1 METNAIKDDST
12 AEPIIIC
19 ESLDNGVSLIRL
31 NRPKVRNALNAE
43 LREQLAEMFIQL
55 DNDPAIKA
63 IVLTGGEKVFA
74 AGADINDFL
83 TATTVDVYLRRS
95 ERYWEA
101 ITNCRKP
108 IIAAV
113 NGYALGGGCELAMHA
128 DIIVAGKSA
137 KFGQPEIKIGLMPG
151 AGGTQRLFRAI
162 GKHKAM
168 KLILTGDMISADEA
182 DQMGLVSEVVENEE
196 TIKRAIKIAEQIA
209 RYSPIALAQIKE
221 VANLGVD
228 MPLQAALT
236 LERKA
241 FQILFDT
248 EDQKEGARAFLEKR
262 SAIYKGQ

>member
-1 METNAIKDDST
+1 ME
-12 AEPIIIC
+12 EPIIIC
-19 ESLDNGVSLIRL
+19 ETLENGVSVIRL
-31 NRPKVRNALNAE
+31 NRPNVRNALNTE
-43 LREQLAEMFIQL
+43 LREQMAEIFIKL
-55 DNDPAIKA
+55 NDDVNTKA
-63 IVLTGGEKVFA
+63 IVLTGGDKVFA

-83 TATTVDVYLRRS
+83 TAKTVDVYLRHS
-95 ERYWEA
+95 ERYWDA

-151 AGGTQRLFRAI
+151 AGGTQRLFRVI

-182 DQMGLVSEVVENEE
+182 DQMGLVSEVVENEV
-196 TIKRAIKIAEQIA
+196 TIKRAIEIAEQLA
-209 RYSPIALAQIKE
+209 GYSPIALTQIKE

-228 MPLQAALT
+228 MPLQGALA

-248 EDQKEGARAFLEKR
+248 EDQKEGATAFLEKR
-262 SAIYKGQ
+262 SAEYKGQ

>member
-1 METNAIKDDST
+1 ME
-12 AEPIIIC
+12 EQIILC
-19 ESLDNGVSLIRL
+19 KQQGNGVSVITL

-43 LREQLAEMFIQL
+43 LRKQMADIFIQL
-55 DNDPAIKA
+55 NDDIETKA
-63 IVLTGGEKVFA
+63 IVLTGGDKVFA

-83 TATTVDVYLRRS
+83 TAKTVDVYLRNS
-95 ERYWEA
+95 ERYWDA

-128 DIIVAGKSA
+128 DIIVAGMSA

-151 AGGTQRLFRAI
+151 AGGTQRLFRVI

-168 KLILTGDMISADEA
+168 KLVLTGDMISATEA
-182 DQMGLVSEVVENEE
+182 DQMGLVSEVVEDEA
-196 TIKRAIKIAEQIA
+196 TIKRAVEIAEQLA
-209 RYSPIALAQIKE
+209 SYSPIALTQIKE
-221 VANLGVD
+221 VASLGID
-228 MPLQAALT
+228 MPLQGALA

-248 EDQKEGARAFLEKR
+248 EDQKEGAKAFLEKR
-262 SAIYKGQ
+262 TANYKGQ

>member
-1 METNAIKDDST
+1 ME
-12 AEPIIIC
+12 EQIIIC
-19 ESLDNGVSLIRL
+19 ETLDNGVSLITL
-31 NRPKVRNALNAE
+31 NRPKVRNALNTE
-43 LREQLAEMFIQL
+43 LREKMAEIFIKL
-55 DNDPAIKA
+55 NDDPKTKA
-63 IVLTGGEKVFA
+63 IVLTGGDKVFA

-83 TATTVDVYLRRS
+83 TTKTVDVYLRHS
-95 ERYWEA
+95 ERYWDA

-151 AGGTQRLFRAI
+151 AGGTQRLFRVI

-168 KLILTGDMISADEA
+168 KLILTGDMINADAA
-182 DQMGLVSEVVENEE
+182 DQMGLVSEVVEDEA
-196 TIKRAIKIAEQIA
+196 TINRAIEIAEQLA
-209 RYSPIALAQIKE
+209 GYSPIALTQIKE

-228 MPLQAALT
+228 MPLQAALA

-248 EDQKEGARAFLEKR
+248 EDQKEGAKAFLEKR
-262 SAIYKGQ
+262 DANYKGQ

>member
-1 METNAIKDDST
+1 MEEQIL
-12 AEPIIIC
+12 IC
-19 ESLDNGVSLIRL
+19 EKQGDGVSVITL
-31 NRPKVRNALNAE
+31 NRPKVRNALNGE
-43 LREQLAEMFIQL
+43 LRQQMADLFIQL
-55 DNDPAIKA
+55 NEDSQTKA
-63 IVLTGGEKVFA
+63 IVLTGGDKVFA

-83 TATTVDVYLRRS
+83 TAKTSDVYLRRS

-168 KLILTGDMISADEA
+168 KMVLTGDMISADEA
-182 DQMGLVSEVVENEE
+182 DTMGLVSEVVEDQF
-196 TIKRAIKIAEQIA
+196 TITRAIEIAEQLSK
-209 RYSPIALAQIKE
+209 YSPIALAQIKE

-228 MPLQAALT
+228 MSLEGALA

-248 EDQKEGARAFLEKR
+248 HDQKEGAKAFLEKR
-262 SAIYKGQ
+262 PAEYKGY

>member
-1 METNAIKDDST
+1 ME
-12 AEPIIIC
+12 EQIILT
-19 ESLDNGVSLIRL
+19 EQQTNGVCVITL
-31 NRPKVRNALNAE
+31 NRPKVRNALNTE
-43 LREQLAEMFIQL
+43 LRQKLADMFIQL
-55 DNDPAIKA
+55 NDDPQTKA
-63 IVLTGGEKVFA
+63 IVLTGGDKVFA
-74 AGADINDFL
+74 AGADVNDFL
-83 TATTVDVYLRRS
+83 TAKTVDVYLRHS
-95 ERYWEA
+95 ERYWDA

-151 AGGTQRLFRAI
+151 AGGTQRLFRTV

-168 KLILTGDMISADEA
+168 KLILTGDMISAEAA
-182 DQMGLVSEVVENEE
+182 DQMGLVSEVVDDET
-196 TIKRAIKIAEQIA
+196 TIKRAIDVATKLAS
-209 RYSPIALAQIKE
+209 YSPIALTQIKE

-228 MPLQAALT
+228 MPLQAALA

-248 EDQKEGARAFLEKR
+248 EDQKEGVKAFLEKR
-262 SAIYKGQ
+262 DANYKGQ

>member
-1 METNAIKDDST
+1 ME
-12 AEPIIIC
+12 EPIIIC
-19 ESLDNGVSLIRL
+19 EQQENGVSVIRL
-31 NRPKVRNALNAE
+31 NRPNVRNALNTE
-43 LREQLAEMFIQL
+43 LREQMAEIFIKL
-55 DNDPAIKA
+55 NDDVNTKA
-63 IVLTGGEKVFA
+63 IVLTGGDKVFA

-83 TATTVDVYLRRS
+83 TAKTVDVYLRHS
-95 ERYWEA
+95 ERYWDA

-151 AGGTQRLFRAI
+151 AGGTQRLFRVI

-182 DQMGLVSEVVENEE
+182 DQMGLVSEVVEDET
-196 TIKRAIKIAEQIA
+196 TIKRAIEIAEQLA
-209 RYSPIALAQIKE
+209 GYSPIALTQIKE

-228 MPLQAALT
+228 MPLQAALA

-248 EDQKEGARAFLEKR
+248 EDQKEGAKAFLEKR
-262 SAIYKGQ
+262 RAEYKGQ

>member
-1 METNAIKDDST
+1 ME
-12 AEPIIIC
+12 EPIIIC
-19 ESLDNGVSLIRL
+19 ETLENGVSVIRL
-31 NRPKVRNALNAE
+31 NRPKVRNALNTE
-43 LREQLAEMFIQL
+43 LREQMAEIFIKL
-55 DNDPAIKA
+55 NDDVNTKA
-63 IVLTGGEKVFA
+63 IVLTGGDKVFA

-83 TATTVDVYLRRS
+83 TAKTVDVYLRHS
-95 ERYWEA
+95 ERYWDA

-151 AGGTQRLFRAI
+151 AGGTQRLFRVI

-182 DQMGLVSEVVENEE
+182 DQMGLVSEVVEDEA
-196 TIKRAIKIAEQIA
+196 TINRAIEIAEQLA
-209 RYSPIALAQIKE
+209 GYSPIALAQIKE
-221 VANLGVD
+221 VANLGMD
-228 MPLQAALT
+228 MPLQAALA

-248 EDQKEGARAFLEKR
+248 EDQKEGAKAFLEKR
-262 SAIYKGQ
+262 DANYKGQ

>member
-1 METNAIKDDST
+1 ME
-12 AEPIIIC
+12 EQIIIC
-19 ESLDNGVSLIRL
+19 EQQKNGVSVIRL
-31 NRPKVRNALNAE
+31 NRPKVRNALNTE
-43 LREQLAEMFIQL
+43 LREQMAEIFIKL
-55 DNDPAIKA
+55 NDDVNTKA
-63 IVLTGGEKVFA
+63 IVLTGGDKVFA

-83 TATTVDVYLRRS
+83 TAKTVDVYLRHS
-95 ERYWEA
+95 ERYWDA
-101 ITNCRKP
+101 ITHCRKP

-151 AGGTQRLFRAI
+151 AGGTQRLFRVI

-168 KLILTGDMISADEA
+168 KLILTGDMISADAA
-182 DQMGLVSEVVENEE
+182 DQMGLVSEVVEDEA
-196 TIKRAIKIAEQIA
+196 TIKRAIEIAEQLA
-209 RYSPIALAQIKE
+209 GYSPIALTQIKE

-228 MPLQAALT
+228 MPLQGALA

-248 EDQKEGARAFLEKR
+248 EDQKEGAKAFLEKR
-262 SAIYKGQ
+262 SAEYKGQ

>member
-1 METNAIKDDST
+1 ME
-12 AEPIIIC
+12 EQIIIC
-19 ESLDNGVSLIRL
+19 ETLDNGVSLITL
-31 NRPKVRNALNAE
+31 NRPKVRNALNTE
-43 LREQLAEMFIQL
+43 LREKMAEIFIKL
-55 DNDPAIKA
+55 NDDPKTKA
-63 IVLTGGEKVFA
+63 IVLTGGDKVFA

-83 TATTVDVYLRRS
+83 TAKTVDVYLRHS
-95 ERYWEA
+95 ERYWDA

-151 AGGTQRLFRAI
+151 AGGTQRLFRVI

-168 KLILTGDMISADEA
+168 KLILTGDMISADAA
-182 DQMGLVSEVVENEE
+182 DQMGLVSEVVEDEA
-196 TIKRAIKIAEQIA
+196 TINRAIKIAEQLA
-209 RYSPIALAQIKE
+209 GYSPIALTQIKE

-228 MPLQAALT
+228 MPLQAALA

-248 EDQKEGARAFLEKR
+248 EDQKEGAKAFLEKR
-262 SAIYKGQ
+262 DANYKGQ

>member
-1 METNAIKDDST
+1 ME
-12 AEPIIIC
+12 EQIILI
-19 ESLDNGVSLIRL
+19 EQQVKGVCVIRL
-31 NRPKVRNALNAE
+31 NRPKVRNALNTE
-43 LREQLAEMFIQL
+43 LRQKLADIFIQL
-55 DNDPAIKA
+55 NDDPQIKA
-63 IVLTGGEKVFA
+63 IVLTGGDKVFA

-83 TATTVDVYLRRS
+83 TAKTVDVYLRHS
-95 ERYWEA
+95 ERYWDA

-151 AGGTQRLFRAI
+151 AGGTQRLFRVI

-168 KLILTGDMISADEA
+168 KLILTGDMISADAA
-182 DQMGLVSEVVENEE
+182 DQMGLVSEVVEDEA
-196 TIKRAIKIAEQIA
+196 TIKRAIEIAEQLA
-209 RYSPIALAQIKE
+209 GYSPIALAQIKE

-228 MPLQAALT
+228 MPLQGALA

-248 EDQKEGARAFLEKR
+248 EDQKEGAKAFLEKR
-262 SAIYKGQ
+262 SAEYKGQ

>member
-1 METNAIKDDST
+1 ME
-12 AEPIIIC
+12 ELIITC
-19 ESLDNGVSLIRL
+19 ETLDNGVSVITL

-43 LREQLAEMFIQL
+43 LRAQMAERFIQL
-55 DNDPAIKA
+55 NNDPKTKA
-63 IVLTGGEKVFA
+63 IVLTGGNKVFA

-83 TATTVDVYLRRS
+83 TAKTVDVYLRHS
-95 ERYWEA
+95 ERYWDA
-101 ITNCRKP
+101 ITDCRKP

-151 AGGTQRLFRAI
+151 AGGTQRLFRLL

-168 KLILTGDMISADEA
+168 KLILTGDMISADQA
-182 DQMGLVSEVVENEE
+182 DQMGLVSEVVDDEA
-196 TIKRAIKIAEQIA
+196 TIKRAIEIAEQLA
-209 RYSPIALAQIKE
+209 GYSPIALTQIKE

-228 MPLQAALT
+228 MPLPAALA

-248 EDQKEGARAFLEKR
+248 EDQKEGAKAFLEKR
-262 SAIYKGQ
+262 DANYKGQ

>member
-1 METNAIKDDST
+1 ME
-12 AEPIIIC
+12 EQIIIC
-19 ESLDNGVSLIRL
+19 EQQKNGVSVIRL
-31 NRPKVRNALNAE
+31 NRPKVRNALNTE
-43 LREQLAEMFIQL
+43 LREQMAEIFIKL
-55 DNDPAIKA
+55 NDDVNTKA
-63 IVLTGGEKVFA
+63 IVLTGGDKVFA

-83 TATTVDVYLRRS
+83 TAKTVDVYLRHS
-95 ERYWEA
+95 ERYWDA

-151 AGGTQRLFRAI
+151 AGGTQRLFRVI

-182 DQMGLVSEVVENEE
+182 DQMGLVSEVVEDEV
-196 TIKRAIKIAEQIA
+196 TIKRAIEIAEQLA
-209 RYSPIALAQIKE
+209 GYSPIALTQIKE

-228 MPLQAALT
+228 MPLQGALA

-248 EDQKEGARAFLEKR
+248 EDQKEGATAFLEKR
-262 SAIYKGQ
+262 SAEYKGQ

>member
-1 METNAIKDDST
+1 ME
-12 AEPIIIC
+12 EQIIIC
-19 ESLDNGVSLIRL
+19 ETLDNGVSLITL
-31 NRPKVRNALNAE
+31 NRPKVRNALNTE
-43 LREQLAEMFIQL
+43 LREKMAEIFIKL
-55 DNDPAIKA
+55 NDDPKTKA
-63 IVLTGGEKVFA
+63 IVLTGGDKVFA

-83 TATTVDVYLRRS
+83 TTKTVDVYLRHS
-95 ERYWEA
+95 ERYWDA

-151 AGGTQRLFRAI
+151 AGGTQRLFRVI

-168 KLILTGDMISADEA
+168 KLILTGDMISADAA
-182 DQMGLVSEVVENEE
+182 DQMGLVSEVVEDDA
-196 TIKRAIKIAEQIA
+196 TINRAIEIAEQLA
-209 RYSPIALAQIKE
+209 GYSPIALTQIKE

-228 MPLQAALT
+228 MPLQAALA

-248 EDQKEGARAFLEKR
+248 EDQKEGAKAFLEKR
-262 SAIYKGQ
+262 DANYKGQ

>member
-1 METNAIKDDST
+1 ME
-12 AEPIIIC
+12 EQIIIC
-19 ESLDNGVSLIRL
+19 ETLDNGVSLITL
-31 NRPKVRNALNAE
+31 NRPKVRNALNTE
-43 LREQLAEMFIQL
+43 LREKMAEIFIKL
-55 DNDPAIKA
+55 NDDPKTKA
-63 IVLTGGEKVFA
+63 IVLTGGDKVFA

-83 TATTVDVYLRRS
+83 TAKTVDVYLRHS
-95 ERYWEA
+95 ERYWDA

-151 AGGTQRLFRAI
+151 AGGTQRLFRVI

-168 KLILTGDMISADEA
+168 KLILTGDMISADAA
-182 DQMGLVSEVVENEE
+182 DQMGLVSEVVEDEA
-196 TIKRAIKIAEQIA
+196 TINRAIEIAEQLA
-209 RYSPIALAQIKE
+209 GYSPIALTQIKE

-228 MPLQAALT
+228 MPLQAALA

-248 EDQKEGARAFLEKR
+248 EDQKEGAKAFLEKR
-262 SAIYKGQ
+262 DANYKGQ

>member
-1 METNAIKDDST
+1 ME
-12 AEPIIIC
+12 EQIIIC
-19 ESLDNGVSLIRL
+19 ETLENGVSVIRL
-31 NRPKVRNALNAE
+31 NRPKVRNALNTQ
-43 LREQLAEMFIQL
+43 LREKMAEIFIKL
-55 DNDPAIKA
+55 NDDPQTKA
-63 IVLTGGEKVFA
+63 IVLTGGNKVFA

-83 TATTVDVYLRRS
+83 TAKTVDIYLRNS
-95 ERYWEA
+95 ERYWDA
-101 ITNCRKP
+101 IANCRKP

-151 AGGTQRLFRAI
+151 AGGTQRLFRVI

-168 KLILTGDMISADEA
+168 KLILTGDMISADAA
-182 DQMGLVSEVVENEE
+182 DQMGLVSEVVEDEA
-196 TIKRAIKIAEQIA
+196 TINRAIEIAEQLA
-209 RYSPIALAQIKE
+209 GYSPIALTQIKE

-228 MPLQAALT
+228 MPLQAALA

-248 EDQKEGARAFLEKR
+248 EDQKEGAKAFLEKR
-262 SAIYKGQ
+262 DANYKGQ

>member
-1 METNAIKDDST
+1 MEET
-12 AEPIIIC
+12 IIIC
-19 ESLDNGVSLIRL
+19 EQQGEGVSVITL

-43 LREQLAEMFIQL
+43 LRKQMAEIFIQL
-55 DNDPAIKA
+55 NDDPETKA
-63 IVLTGGEKVFA
+63 IVLTGGDKVFA

-83 TATTVDVYLRRS
+83 TAKTVDVYLRQS
-95 ERYWEA
+95 ERYWDA

-137 KFGQPEIKIGLMPG
+137 TFGQPEIKIGLMPG

-168 KLILTGDMISADEA
+168 KMVLTGDMISATEA
-182 DQMGLVSEVVENEE
+182 DQMGLVSEVVDDKM
-196 TIKRAIKIAEQIA
+196 TITRAIEIAKQLA
-209 RYSPIALAQIKE
+209 GYSPIALTQIKE
-221 VANLGVD
+221 VASLGID
-228 MPLQAALT
+228 MPLQGALA

-248 EDQKEGARAFLEKR
+248 EDQKEGAKAFLEKR
-262 SAIYKGQ
+262 SANYKGQ

>member
-1 METNAIKDDST
+1 ME
-12 AEPIIIC
+12 EPIIIC
-19 ESLDNGVSLIRL
+19 ETLENGVSVIRL
-31 NRPKVRNALNAE
+31 NRPNVRNALNTE
-43 LREQLAEMFIQL
+43 LREQMAEIFIKL
-55 DNDPAIKA
+55 NDDVNTKA
-63 IVLTGGEKVFA
+63 IVLTGGDKVFA

-83 TATTVDVYLRRS
+83 TAKTVDVYLRHS
-95 ERYWEA
+95 ERYWDA

-151 AGGTQRLFRAI
+151 AGGTQRLFRVI

-182 DQMGLVSEVVENEE
+182 DQMGLVSEVVEDEA
-196 TIKRAIKIAEQIA
+196 TIKRAIEIAEQLA
-209 RYSPIALAQIKE
+209 GYSPIALTQIKE

-228 MPLQAALT
+228 MPLQGALA

-248 EDQKEGARAFLEKR
+248 EDQKEGAKAFLEKR
-262 SAIYKGQ
+262 SAEYKGQ

>member
-1 METNAIKDDST
+1 ME
-12 AEPIIIC
+12 EQIIIC
-19 ESLDNGVSLIRL
+19 QQPENGVTLIQL
-31 NRPKVRNALNAE
+31 NRPKVRNALNAT
-43 LREQLAEMFIQL
+43 LRQELAEIFIKL
-55 DNDPAIKA
+55 NDDVNTKA
-63 IVLTGGEKVFA
+63 IVLTGGDKVFA

-83 TATTVDVYLRRS
+83 TAKTVDVYLRHS
-95 ERYWEA
+95 EQYWDA

-168 KLILTGDMISADEA
+168 KMVLTGDMISAEEA
-182 DQMGLVSEVVENEE
+182 DQMGLVSEVVEDE
-196 TIKRAIKIAEQIA
+196 TTINRAIEIAEKLA
-209 RYSPIALAQIKE
+209 GYSPIALTQIKE

-228 MPLQAALT
+228 MPLQSALA

-248 EDQKEGARAFLEKR
+248 EDQKEGAKAFLEKR
-262 SAIYKGQ
+262 SAEYKGQ

>member
-1 METNAIKDDST
+1 ME
-12 AEPIIIC
+12 EQIIIC
-19 ESLDNGVSLIRL
+19 ETLDSGVSVIRL
-31 NRPKVRNALNAE
+31 NRPKVRNALNTE
-43 LREQLAEMFIQL
+43 LREQMAEIFIKL
-55 DNDPAIKA
+55 NDDVNTKA
-63 IVLTGGEKVFA
+63 IVLTGGDKVFA

-83 TATTVDVYLRRS
+83 TAKTVDIYLRNS
-95 ERYWEA
+95 ERYWDA

-151 AGGTQRLFRAI
+151 AGGTQRLFRVI

-168 KLILTGDMISADEA
+168 KLILTGDMINAEQA
-182 DQMGLVSEVVENEE
+182 DQMGLVSEVVEDEA
-196 TIKRAIKIAEQIA
+196 TIKRAIEIAEQLSG
-209 RYSPIALAQIKE
+209 YSPIALTQIKE

-228 MPLQAALT
+228 MPLQGALA

-248 EDQKEGARAFLEKR
+248 EDQKEGAKAFLEKR
-262 SAIYKGQ
+262 DANYKGQ

>member
-1 METNAIKDDST
+1 ME
-12 AEPIIIC
+12 EQIIIC
-19 ESLDNGVSLIRL
+19 ETLDNGVSLITL
-31 NRPKVRNALNAE
+31 NRPKVRNALNGT
-43 LREQLAEMFIQL
+43 LRQELAEIFIKL
-55 DNDPAIKA
+55 NDDPKTKA
-63 IVLTGGEKVFA
+63 IVLTGGDKVFA

-83 TATTVDVYLRRS
+83 TAKTVDVYLRNS
-95 ERYWEA
+95 ERYWDA

-168 KLILTGDMISADEA
+168 KMVLTGDMISADAA
-182 DQMGLVSEVVENEE
+182 DQIGLVSEVVEDDA
-196 TIKRAIKIAEQIA
+196 TISRAIEIAEQLA
-209 RYSPIALAQIKE
+209 GYSPIALTQIKE
-221 VANLGVD
+221 VATLGVD
-228 MPLQAALT
+228 MPLQAALA

-248 EDQKEGARAFLEKR
+248 EDQKEGAKAFLEKR
-262 SAIYKGQ
+262 DANYKGQ

>member
-1 METNAIKDDST
+1 ME
-12 AEPIIIC
+12 EQIIIC
-19 ESLDNGVSLIRL
+19 ETLDNGVSLITL
-31 NRPKVRNALNAE
+31 NRPKVRNALNTE
-43 LREQLAEMFIQL
+43 LREKMAEIFIKL
-55 DNDPAIKA
+55 NDDPKTKA
-63 IVLTGGEKVFA
+63 IVLTGGDKVFA

-83 TATTVDVYLRRS
+83 TTKTVDVYLRHS
-95 ERYWEA
+95 ERYWDA

-151 AGGTQRLFRAI
+151 AGGTQRLFRVI

-168 KLILTGDMISADEA
+168 KLILTGDMISAETA
-182 DQMGLVSEVVENEE
+182 DQMGLVSEVVEDEA
-196 TIKRAIKIAEQIA
+196 TINRAIEIAEQLA
-209 RYSPIALAQIKE
+209 GYSPIALTQIKE

-228 MPLQAALT
+228 MPLQAALA

-248 EDQKEGARAFLEKR
+248 EDQKEGAKAFLEKR
-262 SAIYKGQ
+262 DANYKGQ

>member
-1 METNAIKDDST
+1 ME
-12 AEPIIIC
+12 EQIIIC
-19 ESLDNGVSLIRL
+19 ETLNNGVSLITL
-31 NRPKVRNALNAE
+31 NRPKVRNALNTE
-43 LREQLAEMFIQL
+43 LREKMAEIFVKL
-55 DNDPAIKA
+55 NDDPKTKA
-63 IVLTGGEKVFA
+63 IVLTGGDKVFA

-83 TATTVDVYLRRS
+83 TAKTVDVYLRHS
-95 ERYWEA
+95 ERYWDA

-151 AGGTQRLFRAI
+151 AGGTQRLFRVI

-168 KLILTGDMISADEA
+168 KLILTGDMINADAA
-182 DQMGLVSEVVENEE
+182 DQMGLVSEVVEDEA
-196 TIKRAIKIAEQIA
+196 TINRAIEIAEQLA
-209 RYSPIALAQIKE
+209 GYSPIALTQIKE

-228 MPLQAALT
+228 MPLQAALA

-248 EDQKEGARAFLEKR
+248 EDQKEGAKAFLEKR
-262 SAIYKGQ
+262 DANYKGQ

>member
-1 METNAIKDDST
+1 MEESIITCETLDS
-12 AEPIIIC
+12 
-19 ESLDNGVSLIRL
+19 GVSVITL

-43 LREQLAEMFIQL
+43 LRAQMAEIFIRL
-55 DNDPAIKA
+55 NNDSKTKA
-63 IVLTGGEKVFA
+63 IVLTGGDKVFA

-83 TATTVDVYLRRS
+83 TAKTVDVYLRHS
-95 ERYWEA
+95 EQYWDA
-101 ITNCRKP
+101 ITDCRKP

-151 AGGTQRLFRAI
+151 AGGTQRLFRLL

-168 KLILTGDMISADEA
+168 KLILTGDMISADQA
-182 DQMGLVSEVVENEE
+182 DQMGLVSEVVDDEA
-196 TIKRAIKIAEQIA
+196 TIKRAVEIAEQLA
-209 RYSPIALAQIKE
+209 GYSPIALTQIKE

-228 MPLQAALT
+228 MPLQAALA

-248 EDQKEGARAFLEKR
+248 EDQKEGAKAFLEKR
-262 SAIYKGQ
+262 DANYKGQ

>member
-1 METNAIKDDST
+1 ME
-12 AEPIIIC
+12 EQIILIEQQVNGIC
-19 ESLDNGVSLIRL
+19 VIRL
-31 NRPKVRNALNAE
+31 NRPKVRNALNTE
-43 LREQLAEMFIQL
+43 LRQKLADIFIQL
-55 DNDPAIKA
+55 NDDPQIKA
-63 IVLTGGEKVFA
+63 IVLTGGDKVFA

-83 TATTVDVYLRRS
+83 TAKTVDVYLRHS
-95 ERYWEA
+95 ERYWDA

-151 AGGTQRLFRAI
+151 AGGTQRLFRVI

-168 KLILTGDMISADEA
+168 KLILTGDMISADAA
-182 DQMGLVSEVVENEE
+182 DQMGLVSEVVEDEA
-196 TIKRAIKIAEQIA
+196 TIKRAIEIAEQLA
-209 RYSPIALAQIKE
+209 GYSPIALTQIKE

-228 MPLQAALT
+228 MPLQGALA

-248 EDQKEGARAFLEKR
+248 EDQKEGAKAFLEKR
-262 SAIYKGQ
+262 SAEYKGQ

>member
-1 METNAIKDDST
+1 ME
-12 AEPIIIC
+12 EQIIIC
-19 ESLDNGVSLIRL
+19 EQQKNGVSVIRL
-31 NRPKVRNALNAE
+31 NRPKVRNALNTE
-43 LREQLAEMFIQL
+43 LREQMAEIFIKL
-55 DNDPAIKA
+55 NDDVNTKA
-63 IVLTGGEKVFA
+63 IVLTGGDKVFA

-83 TATTVDVYLRRS
+83 TAKTVDVYLRHS
-95 ERYWEA
+95 ERYWDA

-137 KFGQPEIKIGLMPG
+137 NFGQPEIKIGLMPG
-151 AGGTQRLFRAI
+151 AGGTQRLFRVI

-182 DQMGLVSEVVENEE
+182 DQMGLVSEVVEDEV
-196 TIKRAIKIAEQIA
+196 TINRAIEIAEQLA
-209 RYSPIALAQIKE
+209 GYSPIALTQIKE

-228 MPLQAALT
+228 MPLQGALA

-248 EDQKEGARAFLEKR
+248 EDQKEGAKAFLEKR
-262 SAIYKGQ
+262 SAEYKGQ